1 MHRKMAEHRRAI
13 RLPKMQLEHRK
24 YTTQSC
30 TLLLNIKRKNITP
43 WAKEKMGVITIIST
57 ANDPDN
63 GCSNLTSI
71 QAEVNTWAFPG
82 SRFKKI
88 LSNYKLNTL
97 HATKK

>member
-13 RLPKMQLEHRK
+13 RLPKMQLEYRK

-57 ANDPDN
+57 ANDHDN

-71 QAEVNTWAFPG
+71 QA
-82 SRFKKI
+82 
-88 LSNYKLNTL
+88 
-97 HATKK
+97 